1 MNRVLRSALALLLP
15 ALVVSGFVL
24 LPTEASDSGSTR
36 IAEYEVSVDPK
47 PLEVVCPGSIV
58 EVGGEDGTALNLVE
72 RVGEASVSGHSSE
85 GISYPPLISG
95 SLALAVAGSDQSTE
109 LLSAIQAQAVS
120 RQRVSGLAA
129 AFCEQPVTAGWFIS
143 GASGVGNESVLI
155 AANWNDVDTQ
165 INVELHSP
173 GGIVSERYSLAAG
186 QERLISLAPVAAL
199 ASLYAIR
206 VESTGPT
213 VSVALQNRWSRG
225 LTPLGVELT
234 GTTQMPATL
243 HWIQPIT
250 ILAEGYQS
258 PTLRLFAPGFAAE
271 TVVTAFGQEGTEL
284 IRAVVPEAG
293 FVELDLELKPGSYL
307 LKVESDNEVLAAV
320 RNPALDPLDYAWVYP
335 QQPFTSLTLPVPGY
349 NTSLRLANPGALAI
363 SLTVTTETNDRL
375 SFQTLELGPFELA
388 GISLN
393 SDKVSVQ
400 SANEFLAA
408 MEIVDG
414 GGYAVISPSENE
426 NLGEDL
432 SVRVR

>member
-1 MNRVLRSALALLLP
+1 MNKFFRSALAVLLP
-15 ALVVSGFVL
+15 VLVVSGFVL
-24 LPTEASDSGSTR
+24 LPTGASDSGTAT
-36 IAEYEVSVDPK
+36 IPEYEVSVDPK

-58 EVGGEDGTALNLVE
+58 EVGGEDGTALDLVE
-72 RVGEASVSGHSSE
+72 RVGEAIVSGYSSE
-85 GISYPPLISG
+85 DISYPALISD
-95 SLALAVAGSDQSTE
+95 SLPLAVEGSVQSTE

-120 RQRVSGLAA
+120 RQRVNGLAA
-129 AFCEQPVTAGWFIS
+129 AFCEQPVTVGWFIS

-165 INVELHSP
+165 INVELHTP

-206 VESTGPT
+206 VESTGPA
-213 VSVALQNRWSRG
+213 VSLALQNRWSRG
-225 LTPLGVELT
+225 LTPLGIELT
-234 GTTQMPATL
+234 ATTQMPATL
-243 HWIQPIT
+243 HWIQPVT
-250 ILAEGYQS
+250 ILAEGYQN
-258 PTLRLFAPGFAAE
+258 PTLRLFAPGLAAE
-271 TVVTAFGQEGTEL
+271 TVVTAFGQEGPEL
-284 IRAVVPEAG
+284 LRTVVPEAG
-293 FVELDLELKPGSYL
+293 LVELELELNPGSYL
-307 LKVESDNEVLAAV
+307 LKVESDHEVLAGV

-335 QQPFTSLTLPVPGY
+335 QQLFTSLTLPVAGY
-349 NTSLRLANPGALAI
+349 STTLRLANPGALAI
-363 SLTVTTETNDRL
+363 SLTLATETNDRR
-375 SFQTLELGPFELA
+375 SFQTLELGPFETT

-393 SDKVSVQ
+393 ADTVSVQ

-414 GGYAVISPSENE
+414 GGYAVISPSENK